1 MVTECFSQSPAVA
14 VCFQIDGQ
22 VCLQDIFQ
30 AVISFNIQEMW
41 RQYSNTAYFD
51 GHGSTAKTHYFSRRG
66 SAFAELGLLSEAV
79 IEFEAAARL
88 MPNKKEEI
96 LKNVER
102 IRMMSSE

>member
-51 GHGSTAKTHYFSRRG
+51 GHGSTA
-66 SAFAELGLLSEAV
+66 
-79 IEFEAAARL
+79 
-88 MPNKKEEI
+88 
-96 LKNVER
+96 
-102 IRMMSSE
+102 